1 MRWLNRPLFRLFRIP
16 ASTAVRRLCS
26 ARWGWNLPRH
36 VESLEERALLSAT
49 AGGDLGLPLVA
60 EVSTEQAGGRHAHRD
75 QSPASAK
82 RDLKE
87 LSREH
92 GAKKGVP
99 NYSGEY
105 NLTNLTNPD
114 ENLLDGDVIIQQKN
128 KKGEIEVTFFTE
140 VGNKVTWKF
149 KIKKHSPNVIEYG
162 KSSTT
167 DGETVAVT
175 IVIVFDPSDDFELT
189 HTENNLTSGAESS
202 TTYAGTLK
210 GS

>member
-1 MRWLNRPLFRLFRIP
+1 M
-16 ASTAVRRLCS
+16 
-26 ARWGWNLPRH
+26 
-36 VESLEERALLSAT
+36 
-49 AGGDLGLPLVA
+49 
-60 EVSTEQAGGRHAHRD
+60 
-75 QSPASAK
+75 
-82 RDLKE
+82 KE

-189 HTENNLTSGAESS
+189 FTENNLTTGAESS